1 MESLAWIVAILFFT
15 ALISGPIAIGLT
27 FLVPKTLRGR
37 KVRRLLVSLFSIWGI
52 LNGIQ
57 FALAAVPTFPR
68 LVGLM
73 SVVTAGF
80 AIKREFGI
88 HRKLDEH

>member
-1 MESLAWIVAILFFT
+1 MESLAWIVAILFLT

-27 FLVPKTLRGR
+27 FWRPQTVRRR

-57 FALAAVPTFPR
+57 FAFAAVPIFPR

-73 SVVTAGF
+73 SVLTAMF
-80 AIKREFGI
+80 AIKREFGL
-88 HRKLDEH
+88 HRKLNES